1 MMSMILRTTLR
12 NSYFAANT
20 QRQLVFGA
28 LKQTRAAYS
37 TERSEPSVVAESLIN
52 KFPGESL
59 AAKSGNVLL
68 FSSIA
73 AYIISKE
80 VYVVDMEFFEALCIF
95 GAFSVWYTGG
105 KDLAISYIRDR
116 REKIRSVLTQAR
128 EDHKAV
134 VQERI
139 THISKLSDVV
149 DVTKDLY
156 GLSKAFPKLIQVLIS
171 YIYIIQGSCAT

>member
-1 MMSMILRTTLR
+1 RT
-12 NSYFAANT
+12 
-20 QRQLVFGA
+20 
-28 LKQTRAAYS
+28 
-37 TERSEPSVVAESLIN
+37 EPSAVAESLIN
-52 KFPGESL
+52 KFPGDSL

-105 KDLAISYIRDR
+105 KDMAISYILDR
-116 REKIRSVLTQAR
+116 REKIRNVLTQAR
-128 EDHKAV
+128 KDHKAV

-156 GLSKAFPKLIQVLIS
+156 GLSKASEVAQLEAEAYALKQQVAYTNEVKNVLD
-171 YIYIIQGSCAT
+171 QWVRHEANV